1 MAILKVFYKG
11 ALVSN
16 FTLDGLKE
24 CKVGRD
30 ASADI
35 SLQHDESVSRHHLSI
50 KWIDGGWVV
59 ECVARSQLLFKDGHQ
74 ISSFR
79 LNHGDRFQIP
89 SYEFEYLSDSD
100 SNTVNESQTPLEDK
114 TALGFLPSIP
124 TLVKYDS
131 NGQVIDTITMSGSAW
146 IIGRDPN
153 NSIFIDHPKLSRK
166 HFEILRKEGRFY
178 IRDLGSANGTFVNGK
193 SIAQNDYTNLF
204 SGDEISVF
212 DLKLRFVLR
221 DASFDNRVQQA
232 QNFLSPFDSNQGAIN
247 SGVDE
252 SQTYQKSDHLGANP
266 NSNSSDFTSVPKAKK
281 KLTPIRAA
289 IALILVLASV
299 LYFLL
304 YDTQSGSNT
313 SDSGKILSPFDKLT
327 PEQQATVKQLYQ
339 SAQNFLQQG
348 KYELARQEI
357 IKLHQIIPFY
367 EDSKQIE
374 ETANQGIAMLQE
386 RERVE
391 AEARERE
398 IIQEKIKTQI
408 AKCRSILNPK
418 IEMFEMDLCLAPVL
432 EFDPTHPEIVALKAE
447 AQRLVE
453 ERAVKDQQRRQYAEK
468 VERLKR
474 MFDEAQKLDQNQEWL
489 KAIASYDKVV
499 TSKLPD
505 SNNIKMRAKSRSEE
519 LQQML
524 LAKQSEL
531 EQKADEAFKR
541 GDLKT
546 AIKII
551 REAILINAE
560 NQVILGKHEEWMSE
574 LRKSMMPIYQD
585 SILEESVGEV
595 ESAKLKWQKI
605 RDLSLPGEDYYEKAK
620 VKLKKYGFWK

>member
-1 MAILKVFYKG
+1 MALLKVFHKG

-16 FTLDGLKE
+16 FSLDGLRE

-30 ASADI
+30 PSADI
-35 SLQHDESVSRHHLSI
+35 NLQNDEAVSRHHLNI
-50 KWIDGGWVV
+50 KWIDSGWVV
-59 ECVARSQLLFKDGHQ
+59 ECVAKSQLLFKDGNQ

-79 LNHGDRFQIP
+79 LSSGDRFQIP
-89 SYEFEYLSDSD
+89 GYEFEYISDDDPNAVS
-100 SNTVNESQTPLEDK
+100 SSKIKSEDR
-114 TALGFLPSIP
+114 TAIGLLPSIP

-131 NGQVIDTITMSGSAW
+131 NGQVIETITMNGSAW
-146 IIGRDPN
+146 IVGRDTK

-166 HFEILRKEGRFY
+166 HFEIVRKEGRFY

-193 SIAQNDYTNLF
+193 SVAQNDFTNLY

-221 DASFDNRVQQA
+221 DASFEDRVHQA
-232 QNFLSPFDSNQGAIN
+232 QNFLSSFDANHGSEYPKVGDDQIF
-247 SGVDE
+247 
-252 SQTYQKSDHLGANP
+252 QTREELGAQTKS
-266 NSNSSDFTSVPKAKK
+266 NSNDVDSVAKAKK

-289 IALILVLASV
+289 IVLLVVLASV

-304 YDTQSGSNT
+304 NDTKQGSN
-313 SDSGKILSPFDKLT
+313 SADSGKILSPFDKLT
-327 PEQQATVKQLYQ
+327 SEQQATVKQLYQ

-357 IKLHQIIPFY
+357 IKLHQIIPYY

-386 RERVE
+386 RERLE
-391 AEARERE
+391 AEAKERE
-398 IIQEKIKTQI
+398 IIQEKIKSQI
-408 AKCRSILNPK
+408 AKCRAILNPK
-418 IEMFEMDLCLAPVL
+418 IEIFEMDLCLAPVL
-432 EFDPTHPEIVALKAE
+432 EFDPTHPEILALKAE
-447 AQRLVE
+447 VQRLVE
-453 ERAVKDQQRRQYAEK
+453 ERAIKEAEK
-468 VERLKR
+468 RRFIEKAERLKR
-474 MFDEAQKLDQNQEWL
+474 MFDEAQMYDQKQEWL
-489 KAIASYDKVV
+489 KAIAGYDKVV
-499 TSKLPD
+499 TSNLPD
-505 SNNIKMRAKSRSEE
+505 PNKLKPRAKSRSEE

-524 LAKQSEL
+524 LVKQSEL
-531 EQKADEAFKR
+531 EQKADEAYKR

-551 REAILINAE
+551 REGILINAE
-560 NQVILGKHEEWMSE
+560 NQIILGKHEEWMSE

-585 SILEESVGEV
+585 SILEESVGEL

-605 RDLSLPGEDYYEKAK
+605 HDLSLPGEDYYEKAK